1 MSERQLWGWS
11 ESNPKLTPGQ
21 RLGNAIMAYEKKYDT
36 FPVFCLVHPATIAAL
51 EGQQVG
57 CAVYG
62 TPGLSRNEYLFGSP
76 GEVL

>member
-21 RLGNAIMAYEKKYDT
+21 RLSAAIMAYEEK
-36 FPVFCLVHPATIAAL
+36 FNLLPSFCFVHPDTIAAL

>member
-1 MSERQLWGWS
+1 MIDRQLWGWS
-11 ESNPKLTPGQ
+11 ESNPKLPPTD
-21 RLGNAIMAYEKKYDT
+21 RLNRAIAAYKAKYDT
-36 FPVFCLVHPATIAAL
+36 FPVFCLVHPATIGAL